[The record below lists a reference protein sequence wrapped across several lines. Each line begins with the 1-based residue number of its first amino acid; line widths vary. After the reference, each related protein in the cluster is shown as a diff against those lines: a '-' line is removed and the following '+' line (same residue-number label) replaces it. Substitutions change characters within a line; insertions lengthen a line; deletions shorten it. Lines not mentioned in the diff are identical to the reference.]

1 MLKGKYMENATKIYN
16 NMFDERNLEQ
26 ILELYADRLT
36 YFINNLVNDIN
47 TAEDIMMDCFVEI
60 LSRNLKFFDQNSFKA
75 YIYKTA
81 KNKSLNYIKRNRN
94 FVKTDYENI
103 TAVQDDSIY
112 FNETKV
118 ALLKILNDFKPIYK
132 TVLYLCIF
140 EEMTL
145 DEISNVMDRSTRQIR
160 NIKYRAMKK
169 LRKASKEL
177 LNLEVL

>member
-1 MLKGKYMENATKIYN
+1 MRLDGKRKLLPT
-16 NMFDERNLEQ
+16 L
-26 ILELYADRLT
+26 
-36 YFINNLVNDIN
+36 
-47 TAEDIMMDCFVEI
+47 
-60 LSRNLKFFDQNSFKA
+60 
-75 YIYKTA
+75 
-81 KNKSLNYIKRNRN
+81 IKRNRN